1 MTKTRTTTAAA
12 DLAQQLAAQTET
24 ARGLALALE
33 TLTAA
38 GDLTEAGAH
47 NAAANRPQAAAVLQ
61 ALADQLDRMQR
72 AADQLETIT
81 TAAAQP
87 TVQQRRE
94 AAERARLSPADGQSG
109 AALCAQD
116 ADQTSAAAYTLDSGE
131 ALADFARRVQK
142 LTPEQLDQISDGSGA
157 ALPDQT
163 GAGGAAQ

>member
-12 DLAQQLAAQTET
+12 DLAAQISAQTET

-38 GDLTEAGAH
+38 GDLSEAGAH
-47 NAAANRPQAAAVLQ
+47 NAAAKRPQAAAVLQ

-72 AADQLETIT
+72 AADQLEELT

-87 TVQQRRE
+87 TVRQRRE
-94 AAERARLSPADGQSG
+94 AAERARLSPADQG

-116 ADQTSAAAYTLDSGE
+116 
-131 ALADFARRVQK
+131 
-142 LTPEQLDQISDGSGA
+142 
-157 ALPDQT
+157 PDQNDDGT
-163 GAGGAAQ
+163 DGKQNTVCH